1 MIYINT
7 NKTLTGTIVSET
19 TVTFNSGWVKA
30 PSGLPAT
37 SVDNF
42 MFFAN
47 GMLIERTSIVS
58 FTQLNGVST
67 LVINPAQLS
76 YSFVSEDE
84 VLGIGKFLKQDSLA

>member
-1 MIYINT
+1 
-7 NKTLTGTIVSET
+7 
-19 TVTFNSGWVKA
+19 
-30 PSGLPAT
+30 
-37 SVDNF
+37 

-47 GMLIERTSIVS
+47 GMLIERSSIVS

-84 VLGIGKFLKQDSLA
+84 VIGIGKFLKQDSLA